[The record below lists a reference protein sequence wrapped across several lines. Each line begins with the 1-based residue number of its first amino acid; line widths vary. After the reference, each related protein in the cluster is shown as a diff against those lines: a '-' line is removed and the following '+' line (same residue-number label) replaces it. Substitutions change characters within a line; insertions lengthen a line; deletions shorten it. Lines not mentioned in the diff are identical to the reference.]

1 MSLCEL
7 AKCRRVVTAVLAV
20 AACAGLAGAAHAHP
34 HVWATVRS
42 EIILDAN
49 RQITGVRHAWTFDEF
64 YSAMAVQGLDT
75 NGDGVFS
82 AEELKPLAEVNIKS
96 LKDFDYF
103 TFVHIGDAD
112 NLPLK
117 PPENYSLDYDKSL
130 LTLHFTLPLEKP
142 LDTHGQEVQVDVYD
156 PSFFV
161 AFGFATEAPVKLSGA
176 AIKGCTAEVKK
187 PDPELG
193 GGCEGAERSLFQPAW
208 AEQQFRLAIRADGD
222 GQMQR
227 RSVHRRRHVRLA
239 GRLAVSAHSFCLW
252 RSPPPTR
259 RSKPLNPFAA
269 EMAPAESAPAAPPSA
284 FAAPSAAQQSAGAF
298 GGIFG
303 WVLRTQQSMQRE
315 LATGVKSLKGDNAFA
330 GAVMLAA
337 LSFLY
342 GVVHAI
348 GPGHGKMVISSYVV
362 ANEET
367 VRRGV
372 VISFIAAGL
381 QALTAVALVGILA
394 FALNASGLQINAWS
408 NQLEMVSYALI
419 ALVGAWLL
427 ATQLIAIFRRWQES
441 RAAEAHASHAGH
453 DHTHGEHGHHHHH
466 HHGHAHHHDHEE
478 GEACRH
484 IVDARELAG
493 PFSWRKVLA
502 VVFSVGIRPCTG
514 AILVLIFALTQGVFW
529 AGVAATFA
537 MAIGTAITVAVLAT
551 LALGSRELALKLG
564 GRSGAFAD
572 TVWTICT
579 LGGSALI
586 LLFGATL
593 FAASLGPARPF

>member
-1 MSLCEL
+1 
-7 AKCRRVVTAVLAV
+7 
-20 AACAGLAGAAHAHP
+20 
-34 HVWATVRS
+34 
-42 EIILDAN
+42 
-49 RQITGVRHAWTFDEF
+49 
-64 YSAMAVQGLDT
+64 
-75 NGDGVFS
+75 
-82 AEELKPLAEVNIKS
+82 
-96 LKDFDYF
+96 
-103 TFVHIGDAD
+103 
-112 NLPLK
+112 
-117 PPENYSLDYDKSL
+117 
-130 LTLHFTLPLEKP
+130 
-142 LDTHGQEVQVDVYD
+142 
-156 PSFFV
+156 
-161 AFGFATEAPVKLSGA
+161 
-176 AIKGCTAEVKK
+176 
-187 PDPELG
+187 
-193 GGCEGAERSLFQPAW
+193 
-208 AEQQFRLAIRADGD
+208 
-222 GQMQR
+222 
-227 RSVHRRRHVRLA
+227 
-239 GRLAVSAHSFCLW
+239 
-252 RSPPPTR
+252 
-259 RSKPLNPFAA
+259 
-269 EMAPAESAPAAPPSA
+269 
-284 FAAPSAAQQSAGAF
+284 
-298 GGIFG
+298 
-303 WVLRTQQSMQRE
+303 
-315 LATGVKSLKGDNAFA
+315 
-330 GAVMLAA
+330 
-337 LSFLY
+337 
-342 GVVHAI
+342 
-348 GPGHGKMVISSYVV
+348 MVISSYVV

-372 VISFIAAGL
+372 IISFIAAGL

-427 ATQLIAIFRRWQES
+427 ATQFIAIFRRWQGR

-453 DHTHGEHGHHHHH
+453 DHSHEHGHHHHH
-466 HHGHAHHHDHEE
+466 HGHSHHHDHDHDHEE

-493 PFSWRKVLA
+493 PFSWRKILA

>member
-1 MSLCEL
+1 MQRRTFLIGARRALLPLLGALMLVLL
-7 AKCRRVVTAVLAV
+7 A
-20 AACAGLAGAAHAHP
+20 AGAHA
-34 HVWATVRS
+34 
-42 EIILDAN
+42 
-49 RQITGVRHAWTFDEF
+49 
-64 YSAMAVQGLDT
+64 
-75 NGDGVFS
+75 
-82 AEELKPLAEVNIKS
+82 ELKPIDPLAVES
-96 LKDFDYF
+96 
-103 TFVHIGDAD
+103 AQSA
-112 NLPLK
+112 
-117 PPENYSLDYDKSL
+117 PPS
-130 LTLHFTLPLEKP
+130 
-142 LDTHGQEVQVDVYD
+142 
-156 PSFFV
+156 
-161 AFGFATEAPVKLSGA
+161 AFGAPSSA
-176 AIKGCTAEVKK
+176 
-187 PDPELG
+187 
-193 GGCEGAERSLFQPAW
+193 
-208 AEQQFRLAIRADGD
+208 QQ
-222 GQMQR
+222 
-227 RSVHRRRHVRLA
+227 
-239 GRLAVSAHSFCLW
+239 
-252 RSPPPTR
+252 
-259 RSKPLNPFAA
+259 
-269 EMAPAESAPAAPPSA
+269 PPSA

-427 ATQLIAIFRRWQES
+427 ATQFVAIFRRWQRR

-453 DHTHGEHGHHHHH
+453 DHSHGEHGHHHHH
-466 HHGHAHHHDHEE
+466 HGHADHHDADHHDHDHDHEE

-493 PFSWRKVLA
+493 PLSWRKIFA

-564 GRSGAFAD
+564 GRSAAFAD